1 MPILMKGHV
10 FKDHKH
16 KLTYPVVV
24 EEKVDE
30 VRVHVRLDEDG
41 EVEYLSYEQ
50 KPLYNLGLFSQQFK
64 DLLAFYDL
72 AELDCGFEGNGNFT
86 DSKRWVRSSRGLP
99 ADLAAN
105 RSAYRFLLFDVPE
118 RGGKY
123 AMWRPQ
129 LQEICEVAQ
138 TQYGLRMERPVDYLC
153 RDEEEVMAVYRQAR
167 ERNVEG
173 VMVKTLDHKYEK
185 GKRIYGWLKLKPS
198 LDECGRITAFVE
210 AVAGKD
216 QPLLGISK
224 GDKLG
229 RAGAVTVTCVD
240 GSTASP
246 HGIPHD
252 LGRDMLLHPEKYLN
266 RIVEFKYMERDT
278 QGGYRH
284 PTFWRIRDDV

>member
-1 MPILMKGHV
+1 MPVLMKGHV
-10 FKDHKH
+10 WKDHKH

-30 VRVHVRLDEDG
+30 VRVHVRLVDG
-41 EVEYLSYEQ
+41 EVEYLSYDQ

-64 DLLAFYDL
+64 DLMEYYDIN
-72 AELDCGFEGNGNFT
+72 ELDCGFEGNGNFT

-105 RSAYRFLLFDVPE
+105 RSAYRFLLFDVPD
-118 RGGKY
+118 RAGTY
-123 AMWRPQ
+123 DLWRAC

-138 TQYGLRMERPVDYLC
+138 DRYGLRMERPVDYIC
-153 RDEEEVMAVYRQAR
+153 QNEDEVMAVYKQAR
-167 ERNVEG
+167 ERKVEG
-173 VMVKTLDHKYEK
+173 VMVKTLDHYYEK

-198 LDECGRITAFVE
+198 LDECGRITAFIE

-216 QPLLGISK
+216 QPHLNIRK

-229 RAGAVTVTCVD
+229 RAGAVTVVIPD

-252 LGRDMLLHPEKYLN
+252 LGRDMLLNPNAYLG
-266 RIVEFKYMERDT
+266 RVVEFKYMERDT